1 MTFATGLKT
10 GLAGGLVAAI
20 VNVIIFYVGNVPQDV
35 LTTMDQPI
43 PVGLVGFA
51 SFFMV
56 TLGGIAMYLLRDRA
70 NAFRNLAIVVT
81 LLSLISPFAQ
91 ITDPPTSMLV
101 TLIAMHLVAGAVAIF
116 DLPRIAKRLGDRAA
130 A

>member
-101 TLIAMHLVAGAVAIF
+101 TLISMHLVAGAVAIF

>member
-1 MTFATGLKT
+1 MTFGTGLKA

-35 LTTMDQPI
+35 LTTMEQPI

>member
-1 MTFATGLKT
+1 MTFGTGLKA

-35 LTTMDQPI
+35 LTTMEQPI

-56 TLGGIAMYLLRDRA
+56 TLGGIAMYLLRDRGE
-70 NAFRNLAIVVT
+70 RVSQPGDRGYV
-81 LLSLISPFAQ
+81 
-91 ITDPPTSMLV
+91 
-101 TLIAMHLVAGAVAIF
+101 AVAYLTVRP
-116 DLPRIAKRLGDRAA
+116 DH
-130 A
+130 